1 MKKLLLALALVPTLS
16 FGQWVNKTV
25 NNDFDPAYRISYNPS
40 TRDDSFLKLEDFD
53 GDLLFYIQNIYT
65 CTDAPVVDVVF
76 IFSDGS
82 KQNYS
87 LDCITSTDRRV
98 VFISPDILSEPFLNY
113 FKRATKIKLRI
124 NDIGCE
130 SESFEFNMSGS
141 TSAINFMLH
150 E

>member
-25 NNDFDPAYRISYNPS
+25 NNDFDPAYRISYNQS

-65 CTDAPVVDVVF
+65 CTDAPVVDIVF
-76 IFSDGS
+76 LFSDGT
-82 KQNYS
+82 KKNYS
-87 LDCITSTDRRV
+87 LDCLTSTDRTT
-98 VFISPDILSEPFLNY
+98 VFISPNVILEPFLKD
-113 FKRATKIKLRI
+113 FKRSSKVKIRV
-124 NDIGCE
+124 NDIGCD
-130 SESFEFNMSGS
+130 SDSFEFNMSGS
-141 TSAINFMLH
+141 TNAINFMLN